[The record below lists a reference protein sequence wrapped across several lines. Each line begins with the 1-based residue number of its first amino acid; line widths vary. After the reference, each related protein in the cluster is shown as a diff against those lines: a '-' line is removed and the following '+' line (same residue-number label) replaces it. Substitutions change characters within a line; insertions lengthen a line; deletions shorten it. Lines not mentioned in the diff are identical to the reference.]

1 MLRESLESSAS
12 ASVNALGG
20 TGDRLRNEL
29 TLVLDK
35 LGEASATLERI
46 VGSAGSDLDAVQ
58 TGLAA
63 RVADFQRALGSI
75 SSQVAGL
82 NRASTTTQAEANGL
96 AERLAEH
103 TNSLAGVAHDLASTQ
118 ETVDAALDRRR
129 ESLQALMGQIG
140 RKSEDFEALMRS
152 FAATVEESFG
162 KAQARAKEIN
172 AALMLTTNGAAATVS
187 SQFEMIRDNAGKER
201 ERTAAALQAAYDQ
214 ANTQLAGV
222 MNQITDRFKQSAAEV
237 RSMAGEI
244 QRELEATRQELRR
257 GVLELPQETAEQAGA
272 MRRVISDQI
281 KALNELAGIV
291 SNSAAGFDV
300 SEAAPAAPPPSLAPP
315 AATAPVEPPHV
326 IELPG
331 PVETPLRPLA
341 QLSPIEAPRAGRS
354 QPTPPAERAQAG
366 WLSDLLS
373 RASRDEPPAATAAN
387 RPAADALDAI
397 AASIANL
404 IDADAAGEMWDRWRR
419 GDNNAFSR
427 RLYTAQ
433 GQQTFDEICRRCRT
447 DAQFRDTVER
457 YTQEFERLL
466 AKIGPNDRDGAQA
479 RAYLLS
485 DTGKVYTMLAHAS
498 GRMG

>member
-1 MLRESLESSAS
+1 ML
-12 ASVNALGG
+12 
-20 TGDRLRNEL
+20 DRLG
-29 TLVLDK
+29 D
-35 LGEASATLERI
+35 ASSTLERI
-46 VGSAGSDLDAVQ
+46 VGSAGSDLSAVQ
-58 TGLAA
+58 TGLAE
-63 RVADFQRALGSI
+63 RVTEFQRALGSI

-82 NRASTTTQAEANGL
+82 NRASAATQAEASGL
-96 AERLAEH
+96 VERLAEH
-103 TNSLAGVAHDLASTQ
+103 TNSLAGVAHDLATTQ
-118 ETVDAALDRRR
+118 ESVDAALDRRR
-129 ESLQALMGQIG
+129 ESLQTLMGQIG

-152 FAATVEESFG
+152 FAGTVEESFN

-214 ANTQLAGV
+214 ANTQLASV
-222 MNQITDRFKQSAAEV
+222 MNQVTERFKQSAADV
-237 RSMAGEI
+237 RAMAGEI

-257 GVLELPQETAEQAGA
+257 GVLELPQETSEQASA
-272 MRRVISDQI
+272 MRRVIGDQI

-291 SNSAAGFDV
+291 SNSGAGFDV
-300 SEAAPAAPPPSLAPP
+300 SEAAPPSLPPP
-315 AATAPVEPPHV
+315 AAAPAPVEPPRASEPPRV

-331 PVETPLRPLA
+331 PVEPPLRPLA
-341 QLSPIEAPRAGRS
+341 QLSPLEAPRASRS
-354 QPTPPAERAQAG
+354 QPAPPAERAQAG

-373 RASRDEPPAATAAN
+373 RASRDEPPAPAAPSAN
-387 RPAADALDAI
+387 RPANDALDAI
-397 AASIANL
+397 AAGIANL
-404 IDADAAGEMWDRWRR
+404 IDADAAAEMWDRWRR

-433 GQQTFDEICRRCRT
+433 GQQTFDEIRRRCRA
-447 DAQFRDTVER
+447 DPQFRETVER